1 MRGDNSH
8 MKNPK
13 RVCVVVVT
21 YNRKEYLKKLLSALR
36 KQTYPISEVLIYD
49 NFSTDGTSDML
60 VGNGYINGIAEKSLI
75 KKERG
80 GINFVYYRNTENS
93 GGAGGFHEGIKLAL
107 EQDCDLIWAMDDDV
121 LPEKACL
128 ERLMAILSEDV
139 QLCVPSRTDDKY
151 KDYAIID
158 INMSNPFLYGIG
170 QRKSKVYS
178 KDIVGDT
185 IEIKDMAF
193 EGPLFTTALARK
205 IDLPKKDLFIIFD
218 DTEYACR
225 ASKVTELRYVKE
237 AILHKQII
245 PQKDPKRLM
254 GWKEYYGYRNQ
265 YWFDRK
271 YGTNCFVKVLRPFL
285 NHLDLCF
292 RAIAKRKWSNIKV
305 LNKAYKDGTSDRLG
319 RLVEPGTSGSEF

>member
-1 MRGDNSH
+1 ME
-8 MKNPK
+8 NPK
-13 RVCVVVVT
+13 RICVIVVT
-21 YNRKEYLKKLLSALR
+21 YNRKEYLQKLLSALE

-60 VGNGYINGIAEKSLI
+60 VQKGYIDEIKEKSLV
-75 KKERG
+75 KKECSN
-80 GINFVYYRNTENS
+80 INFIYYRNTKNS

-107 EQDCDLIWAMDDDV
+107 EQDCDYIWAMDDDV
-121 LPEKACL
+121 LPERDCL
-128 ERLMAILSEDV
+128 ERLLAILSEDV

-151 KDYAIID
+151 KDYAITN

-178 KDIVGDT
+178 EDIVGDS

-193 EGPLFTTALARK
+193 EGPLFTAALARK
-205 IDLPKKDLFIIFD
+205 IDLPNKDLFIIFD
-218 DTEYACR
+218 DTEYAYRVCQV
-225 ASKVTELRYVKE
+225 SKLRYVKG

-245 PQKDPKRLM
+245 PQRDPKRLM

-265 YWFDRK
+265 YWFDRQ
-271 YGTNCFVKVLRPFL
+271 YGTNRVVKVLRPFL

-292 RAIAKRKWSNIKV
+292 RAVVKRKWSNIKV
-305 LNKAYKDGTSDRLG
+305 LRKAYKDGTADKLG
-319 RLVEPGTSGSEF
+319 ELVKPGTQGSEF